1 MAKRTGQN
9 AILSWLGFGDPGTG
23 TGPPG
28 RDGEAADIE
37 SVRIIVTELDR
48 LPPDDARYIAAFSFL
63 LSRVAR
69 ADLQTSEEETS
80 RMEEIV
86 MTHGRLPRAQSMLVV
101 ASAKMQSR
109 LLGGSEN
116 YLVAREFDGMATQE
130 QKQALLRC
138 LFEVAA
144 ADHDV
149 SVVEENEIRRISREL
164 HLEHDDYIAARSAFR
179 DDLAVLKKK
188 PDAS

>member
-1 MAKRTGQN
+1 MARRDGQN
-9 AILSWLGFGDPGTG
+9 SILSWLGFGAPGTG

-37 SVRIIVTELDR
+37 SVRLIVAELDR
-48 LPPDDARYIAAFSFL
+48 LPPEEARYIAAFAYL

-69 ADLQTSEEETS
+69 ADLQISEPEGA
-80 RMEEIV
+80 RMEEVV
-86 MTHGRLPRAQSMLVV
+86 MTQGRLPRAQALLVV
-101 ASAKMQSR
+101 ASAKMQAR

-116 YLVAREFDGMATQE
+116 YLVAREFERMATDE

-144 ADHDV
+144 ADRDV
-149 SVVEENEIRRISREL
+149 SLVEENEIRRISKEL
-164 HLEHDDYIAARSAFR
+164 KLEHDDYITARSAFR
-179 DDLAVLKKK
+179 EHLAVLKKR
-188 PDAS
+188 D

>member
-1 MAKRTGQN
+1 VANRAGQS
-9 AILSWLGFGDPGTG
+9 AILTWLGFGPPGSG
-23 TGPPG
+23 AGPPG

-48 LPPDDARYIAAFSFL
+48 LPAEDARYLAAFSFL

-69 ADLQTSEEETS
+69 ADLQTSDVETG

-86 MTHGRLPRAQSMLVV
+86 MTHGRLPRAQAMLVV
-101 ASAKMQSR
+101 ASAKLQSR

-116 YLVAREFDGMATQE
+116 YLVAREFDRMASLE
-130 QKQALLRC
+130 QKRALLRC

-164 HLEHDDYIAARSAFR
+164 HLEHDDYIEARSAFR
-179 DDLAVLKKK
+179 DDLAVLKKQ
-188 PDAS
+188 PDED

>member
-1 MAKRTGQN
+1 MAPRNGQN
-9 AILSWLGFGDPGTG
+9 AILSWLGFGPPGSG
-23 TGPPG
+23 AGPPG
-28 RDGEAADIE
+28 RDGEAADVE
-37 SVRIIVTELDR
+37 SVRIIVAELDR
-48 LPPDDARYIAAFSFL
+48 LPAEEARYIAAFAYL

-69 ADLQTSEEETS
+69 ADLQVSDVEGA

-109 LLGGSEN
+109 LLGGSDN
-116 YLVAREFDGMATQE
+116 YLVAREFERMATDE
-130 QKQALLRC
+130 QKHALLRC

-144 ADHDV
+144 ADQDV

-164 HLEHDDYIAARSAFR
+164 KLGHDDYIAARSAFR
-179 DDLAVLKKK
+179 EHLAVLRKKG
-188 PDAS
+188 

>member
-1 MAKRTGQN
+1 MANRTGHS
-9 AILSWLGFGDPGTG
+9 AILNWLGFGPPGTG
-23 TGPPG
+23 TSPPG
-28 RDGEAADIE
+28 RDGEAADVE
-37 SVRIIVTELDR
+37 SVRIIVTELDK
-48 LPPDDARYIAAFSFL
+48 LPADEARFIAAFAYL

-69 ADLQTSEEETS
+69 ADLQTSDVETA
-80 RMEEIV
+80 RMEEVV
-86 MTHGRLPRAQSMLVV
+86 MTHGRLPRAQAMLVV
-101 ASAKMQSR
+101 ASAKMQNR

-116 YLVAREFDGMATQE
+116 YLVAREFDQMATVE
-130 QKQALLRC
+130 QKRDLLRC

-164 HLEHDDYIAARSAFR
+164 HLEHDDYISARSEFR

-188 PDAS
+188 SDEA

>member
-1 MAKRTGQN
+1 MAKRPGQST
-9 AILSWLGFGDPGTG
+9 ILSWLGFGPPGSG
-23 TGPPG
+23 AGPPG

-37 SVRIIVTELDR
+37 SVRVIVTELDR

-86 MTHGRLPRAQSMLVV
+86 MTHGKLPRAQSMLVV

-116 YLVAREFDGMATQE
+116 YLVARVFDGMATEE
-130 QKQALLRC
+130 QKRALLRC

-164 HLEHDDYIAARSAFR
+164 HLEHDDYIDARSAFR

>member
-1 MAKRTGQN
+1 MANRTGHS
-9 AILSWLGFGDPGTG
+9 AILSWLGFGSPGSG

-28 RDGEAADIE
+28 HDGQAADVE
-37 SVRIIVTELDR
+37 SVRIIVNELDR
-48 LPPDDARYIAAFSFL
+48 LPADEARFIAAFAFL

-69 ADLQTSEEETS
+69 ADLQTSEVETA
-80 RMEEIV
+80 RMEEVV
-86 MTHGRLPRAQSMLVV
+86 MTHARLPRAQAMLVV

-116 YLVAREFDGMATQE
+116 YLVAREFDQMATVE
-130 QKQALLRC
+130 QKRDLLRC

-164 HLEHDDYIAARSAFR
+164 HLEHDDYIRARSEFR

-188 PDAS
+188 PGDV

>member
-1 MAKRTGQN
+1 MANRTGQS
-9 AILSWLGFGDPGTG
+9 AILTWLGFGAPGSG
-23 TGPPG
+23 SGPPG
-28 RDGEAADIE
+28 RDGEAADVE

-48 LPPDDARYIAAFSFL
+48 LPPDDARFIAAFAFL

-69 ADLQTSEEETS
+69 ADLQTSDVETA

-101 ASAKMQSR
+101 AAAKMQSR

-116 YLVAREFDGMATQE
+116 YLVAREFDQMATPE
-130 QKQALLRC
+130 KKRALLRC

-149 SVVEENEIRRISREL
+149 SV
-164 HLEHDDYIAARSAFR
+164 
-179 DDLAVLKKK
+179 
-188 PDAS
+188 